1 MAADTISPKSPRK
14 GKLINLRVKMLDDT
28 QHIFQVQSK
37 AMGSVLWESVIKYLE
52 LMEADYFDLEYYDET
67 NLQCWLDREKPILKQ
82 IPNTDVEF
90 RFAVKFYTPD
100 PGLLEE
106 EYTRYLFALQVKR
119 DLKTEALP
127 CSDNTLALLASYIVQ
142 AEIGDFLE
150 DEYLDESYLSL
161 HKFVPH
167 QSPDLDL
174 KIMEYHRQ
182 HIGQGPSEADLNLLD
197 TARKVEQYGIRNFPA
212 KDHEGV
218 HLSLS
223 VAHMGIVVFQNL
235 TKINTFSWAKIRKLS
250 FKRKK
255 FLIKLHPENYGYYK
269 DIVEFFF
276 ESRNECKGF
285 WKKCI
290 EHHAFFRCHTVKK
303 LPRNKTR
310 VVSRGSSYRY
320 SGKTQKQLMEYV
332 RENYVKKRPFERKSV
347 SGRNSRSTSAT
358 PKSHQKTTTLN
369 SSDFHVSQNSTAS
382 SGSHVLAE
390 NAQDNNCIT
399 SSARVETAE
408 VHSESS
414 LSGSRSLNSPKLE
427 SARSHSQ
434 PAMATKHDKLENDNA
449 DENCEDVGG
458 SRTNAAQS
466 IENAESS
473 DHVPGRSVKSDFN
486 DSFKN
491 GDVRDSPTFAMD
503 RKYSEPILSKGEG
516 VEENAI
522 IRSNEIEN
530 IPEHIRETPEHTSS
544 PHKHRYFLYLNKS
557 QWSLIR
563 AMVAVGLAT

>member
-1 MAADTISPKSPRK
+1 MDAWSS
-14 GKLINLRVKMLDDT
+14 G
-28 QHIFQVQSK
+28 QSK

-212 KDHEGV
+212 K
-218 HLSLS
+218 
-223 VAHMGIVVFQNL
+223 
-235 TKINTFSWAKIRKLS
+235 
-250 FKRKK
+250 
-255 FLIKLHPENYGYYK
+255 GYYK

-332 RENYVKKRPFERKSV
+332 RENYVKKRPFERFIW
-347 SGRNSRSTSAT
+347 
-358 PKSHQKTTTLN
+358 Q
-369 SSDFHVSQNSTAS
+369 
-382 SGSHVLAE
+382 
-390 NAQDNNCIT
+390 
-399 SSARVETAE
+399 
-408 VHSESS
+408 
-414 LSGSRSLNSPKLE
+414 
-427 SARSHSQ
+427 
-434 PAMATKHDKLENDNA
+434 
-449 DENCEDVGG
+449 
-458 SRTNAAQS
+458 
-466 IENAESS
+466 
-473 DHVPGRSVKSDFN
+473 
-486 DSFKN
+486 
-491 GDVRDSPTFAMD
+491 
-503 RKYSEPILSKGEG
+503 
-516 VEENAI
+516 
-522 IRSNEIEN
+522 
-530 IPEHIRETPEHTSS
+530 
-544 PHKHRYFLYLNKS
+544 
-557 QWSLIR
+557 
-563 AMVAVGLAT
+563 